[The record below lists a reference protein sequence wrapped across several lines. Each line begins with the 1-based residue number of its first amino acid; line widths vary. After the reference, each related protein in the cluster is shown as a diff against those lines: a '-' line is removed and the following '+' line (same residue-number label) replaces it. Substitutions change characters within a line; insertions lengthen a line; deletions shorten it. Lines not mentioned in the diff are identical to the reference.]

1 MKDLDLNREIAFVT
15 GASSGFGFSTS
26 LALAEAGY
34 FVIAS
39 MRDLRKKERLLEVA
53 AEKSVADYIECV
65 ELDVT
70 KGDAVDSV
78 IASVTERFGR
88 IDVLVNNA
96 GFAAG
101 GFSEEVPMA
110 KWREQFETNF
120 FGLVAVTKAVLPSM
134 REQGNG
140 TIINMSSIGGRSAL
154 PGLGPYQASK
164 FAVEGFSE
172 TLRLE
177 MLPYG
182 VRVVLVEPGSFKT
195 DIWGKG
201 VGDVNLAAD
210 SPYKEK
216 TERLMKIVGRIA
228 ETADDPDKVARL
240 VVRIVQTEEPDLRYP
255 IGKGVKAS
263 LRMRDLLPWKWVE
276 RAIIKRM

>member
-1 MKDLDLNREIAFVT
+1 GKRKVAFIT
-15 GASSGFGFSTS
+15 GASGGFGLLTS
-26 LALAEAGY
+26 VALAEAGY
-34 FVIAS
+34 IVAAS
-39 MRDLRKKERLLEVA
+39 MRNLEKKNRLMEVA
-53 AEKSVADYIECV
+53 DEKGVADRIECV
-65 ELDVT
+65 KLDVT
-70 KGDAVDSV
+70 ESNEVDAF
-78 IASVTERFGR
+78 IASVTEKLGP

-101 GFSEEVPMA
+101 GFTEEVPME

-120 FGLVAVTKAVLPSM
+120 FGLVAVTKAVVPSM
-134 REQGNG
+134 RERQQGM
-140 TIINMSSIGGRSAL
+140 IINMSSIGGRSAL

-177 MLPYG
+177 MAPYG

-195 DIWGKG
+195 EIWGKG
-201 VGDVNLAAD
+201 VEDVSLDDD

-216 TERLMKIVGRIA
+216 TEQLMKIVKRIA
-228 ETADDPDKVARL
+228 ETADDPNEVARL
-240 VVRIVQTEEPDLRYP
+240 VAQIAQMEEPNLRYP

-263 LRMRDLLPWKWVE
+263 LRMRSFLPWKLVE
-276 RAIIKRM
+276 RAITKRM